1 MRLANMCR
9 VVFVTADAAG
19 KSERTGR
26 HSVRNAKDED
36 ADDDDKCKCDCECEF
51 IAARTSAAEIQSPIS
66 VRIESDFVVVV
77 ALFSFAV
84 GSADLPPP
92 PPPTEVA
99 DREEQKAKDETVVAS
114 SSSPS
119 SSSLLWRR

>member
-1 MRLANMCR
+1 M
-9 VVFVTADAAG
+9 TADAAG

-36 ADDDDKCKCDCECEF
+36 ADDDEKCECDCECECEF
-51 IAARTSAAEIQSPIS
+51 IAARISAAEIQSPIS

-99 DREEQKAKDETVVAS
+99 DREEEKAENETVVAS
-114 SSSPS
+114 LSSPS